1 MNNTFKNSIVG
12 ALAIFGLVTFLSSA
26 TSSPTVVHEGSNTP
40 ESHVQEMAFS
50 HGTTSSE
57 GRAYLYNKTT
67 GEVRKLSRTFPSI
80 KGQPSRDIGSNYIVM
95 KEISN

>member
-40 ESHVQEMAFS
+40 ESHVWEMY
-50 HGTTSSE
+50 T
-57 GRAYLYNKTT
+57 RAGDDQFLLNKVT
-67 GEVRKLSRTFPSI
+67 GEVRVYESTQNKFYLTPI
-80 KGQPSRDIGSNYIVM
+80 K
-95 KEISN
+95 KEK